1 MSGPPDLELYNYNA
15 THGAMNRA
23 VLSKNITILLNNLYF
38 LQEFN
43 FLVMPIGADMVRS
56 SKLSYFLSLSVSSW
70 ITSEM

>member
-43 FLVMPIGADMVRS
+43 FLVMPIGADMVTS
-56 SKLSYFLSLSVSSW
+56 S
-70 ITSEM
+70 